1 MKPIYRI
8 GAATLLV
15 AVLGLQ
21 GCAMGTNSN
30 SAYSSGQA
38 FPIQDQ
44 LGAVSEDT
52 VALQYSLLSGLRY

>member
-38 FPIQDQ
+38 QRE
-44 LGAVSEDT
+44 SRT
-52 VALQYSLLSGLRY
+52 